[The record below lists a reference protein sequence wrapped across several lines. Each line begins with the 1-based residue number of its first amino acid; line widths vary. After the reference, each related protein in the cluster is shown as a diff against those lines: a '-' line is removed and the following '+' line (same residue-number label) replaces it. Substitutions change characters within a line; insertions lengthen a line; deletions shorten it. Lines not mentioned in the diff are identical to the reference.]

1 MESFAELFE
10 KREYYHAFQPICQ
23 FPDKKRIGYEVLLRS
38 KSGRNPELLFAM
50 AKEKRKL
57 PELDTQSF
65 RHALLTFFRSSM
77 EHTQELL
84 FVNIFPSTIVEDSFP
99 GFIEEIKQ
107 AFLPYLKR
115 IVLEIN
121 ESIMEGEGWHD
132 PVFTNRIR
140 ELKKMGFLIA
150 LDDVGDAAN
159 IFQKI
164 TDLSPD
170 FIKIDRFYSKDLST
184 SQEKQ
189 TVIKLF
195 VDFCRYEPQLI
206 LEGVEEE
213 EDFACASSL
222 GIAMGQGYLFGKPDR
237 LREE

>member
-1 MESFAELFE
+1 MESIAELFE

-38 KSGRNPELLFAM
+38 KAGLNPELLFSM

-65 RHALLTFFRSSM
+65 RHALLSFLRSSK

-107 AFLPYLKR
+107 AFFPYLKR

-121 ESIMEGEGWHD
+121 ESIMEGECWHE
-132 PVFTNRIR
+132 PVFTNRIG

-159 IFQKI
+159 IFHKI
-164 TDLSPD
+164 TH
-170 FIKIDRFYSKDLST
+170 
-184 SQEKQ
+184 
-189 TVIKLF
+189 
-195 VDFCRYEPQLI
+195 
-206 LEGVEEE
+206 
-213 EDFACASSL
+213 
-222 GIAMGQGYLFGKPDR
+222 
-237 LREE
+237 